1 MKTYPVCLIG
11 MQARRAVVVGGGT
24 VAARKVKDLLEAGA
38 QVTVISPKLTTEL
51 QSLVDDGQ
59 VTLIRRPYTAGD
71 LSEAF
76 LVIAATDD
84 GYVNQKVWHET
95 EHVGCLVNVV
105 DDPGHCNFIMPAVV
119 RHGDVTIAVSTG
131 GASPALARRL
141 RERLEQLIGPEYGQL
156 ASLLAELRPQ
166 VQSRYKDQAE
176 RRKAALRLVD
186 SDLIETIKRAG
197 IEAARARAREL
208 LSGDEE

>member
-24 VAARKVKDLLEAGA
+24 VAARKAKDLLEAGGH
-38 QVTVISPKLTTEL
+38 VTVISPKLTPEL

-59 VTLIRRPYTAGD
+59 VTLIRRTYRAGD
-71 LSEAF
+71 LRDAF

-84 GYVNQKVWHET
+84 GRVNQKVWHEA
-95 EHVGCLVNVV
+95 EQVGCLVNIV
-105 DDPGHCNFIMPAVV
+105 DDPARCNFITPAVI

-131 GASPALARRL
+131 GTSPALARRL
-141 RERLEQLIGPEYGQL
+141 RERLEKLIGPEYGQL

-166 VQSRYKDQAE
+166 IQSRYKSHED
-176 RRKAALRLVD
+176 RVWAALRLVD
-186 SDLIETIKRAG
+186 SDLIDTIKQG
-197 IEAARARAREL
+197 GMDAARARAQEL
-208 LSGDEE
+208 LLEDGE

>member
-11 MQARRAVVVGGGT
+11 MQARRTVVVGGGT
-24 VAARKVKDLLEAGA
+24 VAARKVKDLLEAGT

-51 QSLVDDGQ
+51 QSLVDEEQ
-59 VTLIRRPYTAGD
+59 VTLIRRPYRAGD

-76 LVIAATDD
+76 LVIAATDS
-84 GYVNQKVWHET
+84 GYVNQKVWHEA
-95 EHVGCLVNVV
+95 EQVGCLVNVV
-105 DDPGHCNFIMPAVV
+105 DDPAHCNFIVPAVV

-141 RERLEQLIGPEYGQL
+141 RERLERLIGPEYGQL

-176 RRKAALRLVD
+176 RRRAALRLVD
-186 SDLIETIKRAG
+186 SDLIETIKRADM
-197 IEAARARAREL
+197 EAARARAREL